1 METLPITYIVLMSI
15 TSDQLNGLKWARKKK
30 R

>member
-1 METLPITYIVLMSI
+1 METFLITYIALMNI

>member
-1 METLPITYIVLMSI
+1 MEILPITYIVLMNT